1 MCKMR
6 MHEGGETIVGERQDA
21 YARCRKQP
29 PVRMVSKP
37 IRWRSDKLMSR
48 LQIVLFGART
58 RVNQYALRGSE
69 VSLDDD
75 LCLFAMS
82 TTIPG
87 RHYTIVH
94 QQ

>member
-29 PVRMVSKP
+29 PVRMVSEP

-48 LQIVLFGART
+48 LQIVLSGART
-58 RVNQYALRGSE
+58 RMNQYALRGSE